1 MTSRGIACKAY
12 CIITFIIT
20 LPLCVAFF
28 YFSEQ
33 QKEIILMENEREI
46 TRVSAKLA
54 QLPQN
59 GKPAAYWRD
68 GFTRDELLSQKV
80 SDSNAYY
87 QYFVDELARIYPY
100 YRIGIYHRSLDSIIA
115 MHPNVYLEECIS
127 IDNPSVRKVYAT
139 GEPVVAIEDSK
150 VDGTPILVAISPIY
164 HLGQVVG
171 FTWVSKKID
180 LVLNESNNFFYKGII
195 ISFFIW
201 IVLMLVVRA
210 VFLKL
215 DSSLIQF
222 ANQITNKELL
232 LAKFKDFPQLEP
244 LFNTVVS
251 LRENLKKEKQHYLE
265 ESQKLKKLIELAPLM
280 IFVVDKN
287 AIITECNQAFLN
299 YHSYN
304 WETVINLPYKVHTDR
319 LNRDFENTLIVRALR
334 GEEIRDEY
342 CFLFNRYWITSAV
355 PLKTKAGEITG
366 AIAICH
372 DVTEHEKLRKD
383 MIRLDRLNMVGQM
396 AASVAHEVRNP
407 MTVIRGYI
415 QVLAKKT
422 GGIYNSQ
429 FDTVLGE
436 LDRANRIISDYLSL
450 AKDKYVEKKKE
461 SLSKIVQNIFPLVES
476 EALARNSKCH
486 VQLDETVPMILI
498 NSEEIKQLIL
508 NLAMNALD
516 ALDEGALT
524 ICCTH
529 NHETNEVELEI
540 RDTGCGIEQSSIEK
554 VFEPFYTTKKNGS
567 GLGLSICKSIV
578 ERHDGNISIQS
589 EKGKGSVFNIKFP
602 IIEGETGCERD

>member
-1 MTSRGIACKAY
+1 MISRGIACKAY
-12 CIITFIIT
+12 CIITIIIT

-54 QLPQN
+54 QQLPHN

-68 GFTRDELLSQKV
+68 GSTQKI
-80 SDSNAYY
+80 SDINAYY
-87 QYFVDELARIYPY
+87 QYYVDEIARIYPY
-100 YRIGIYHRSLDSIIA
+100 YQIGIYHRSLDSIIA
-115 MHPNVYLEECIS
+115 AHPNVYLEECIS
-127 IDNPSVRKVYAT
+127 IDNPSVRKIFAT

-150 VDGTPILVAISPIY
+150 VDGMPILVSISPIY

-171 FTWVSKKID
+171 FTWVSKNID
-180 LVLNESNNFFYKGII
+180 LVLSESNKFFYKGIM
-195 ISFFIW
+195 ISFFVW

-215 DSSLIQF
+215 DSSLIRF
-222 ANQITNKELL
+222 ANQITDKELL

-251 LRENLKKEKQHYLE
+251 LRENLIKEKQHYLE

-287 AIITECNQAFLN
+287 GIIKECNQAFLN

-304 WETVINLPYKVHTDR
+304 CETVINLPYKVHTDR
-319 LNRDFENTLIVRALR
+319 LNRDFENTLIVRALK

-342 CFLFNRYWITSAV
+342 CFLLNRYWITSAV
-355 PLKTKAGEITG
+355 PLKTNTGEITG

-422 GGIYNSQ
+422 GGVYNSQ
-429 FDTVLGE
+429 FETVLGE

-450 AKDKYVEKKKE
+450 ARDKYVEKKKE
-461 SLSKIVQNIFPLVES
+461 SLSRIVQNIFPLVES

-486 VQLDETVPMILI
+486 VQLDEKLPMILL

-508 NLAMNALD
+508 NLSMNALD
-516 ALDEGALT
+516 ALDEGELN
-524 ICCTH
+524 ISCIH
-529 NHETNEVELEI
+529 NQETNEVELEI

-578 ERHDGNISIQS
+578 ERHNGYISIKS
-589 EKGKGSVFNIKFP
+589 EKGKGSVFTIKFP
-602 IIEGETGCERD
+602 II